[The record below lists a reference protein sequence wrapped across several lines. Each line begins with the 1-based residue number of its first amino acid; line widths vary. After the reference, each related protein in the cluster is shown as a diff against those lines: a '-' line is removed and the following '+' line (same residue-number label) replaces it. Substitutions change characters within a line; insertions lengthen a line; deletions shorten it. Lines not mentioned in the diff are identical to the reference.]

1 MHTKNLLSRGFT
13 LIELLVV
20 VAIIG
25 ILMAAGTVAFTN
37 AQKSSRDA
45 RRETD
50 MRTISQAFEQH
61 YLQNAN
67 QYASTCTDMAANL
80 STGSLPTDPKGNVA
94 YSCTPTGVSGTTATG
109 YCVCAALEQ
118 VGKGNATDAN
128 CTYGTG
134 VTANYFCVSQNQ

>member
-1 MHTKNLLSRGFT
+1 MYKKRFLSLGFT

-25 ILMAAGTVAFTN
+25 ILMAAGVVAYTN
-37 AQKSSRDA
+37 AQKSSRDG
-45 RRETD
+45 RRQAD
-50 MRTISQAFEQH
+50 MRAMQQAFEQY

-67 QYASTCTDMAANL
+67 QYSSTCAGMAANL

-94 YSCTPTGVSGTTATG
+94 YSCTPSGVVGVTATG
-109 YCVCAALEQ
+109 YCACATLEQ
-118 VGKGNATDAN
+118 SGKGNATDAS

-134 VTANYFCVSQNQ
+134 GSANYFCVSQTQ